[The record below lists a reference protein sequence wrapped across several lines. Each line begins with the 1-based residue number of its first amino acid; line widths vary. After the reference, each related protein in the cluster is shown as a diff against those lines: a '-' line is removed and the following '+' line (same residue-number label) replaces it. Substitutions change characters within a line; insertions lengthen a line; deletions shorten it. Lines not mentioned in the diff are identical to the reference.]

1 MAQATT
7 RVFLLRHGEVD
18 PAWNGRIYGALD
30 VPLSPAGERE
40 ARRAAERLAGIELAT
55 VVSSGLTRTEFG
67 AALLRAPRG
76 LSRCDDR
83 ELRELERGAWAGLTL
98 AELEAREPGAFARWC
113 AAPSRER
120 SPGGESL
127 ADLWAR
133 VGPRFEHWIARH
145 AGASLALVAHGWVV
159 RVILCRVLGLE
170 LDRAV
175 HLDVRTGDL
184 FALTRHAD
192 GRFELDGFA
201 CDAVPSP
208 RTRSVRSQ
216 LSE

>member
-1 MAQATT
+1 MSAAPT
-7 RVFLLRHGEVD
+7 RVYLLRHGEVD

-30 VPLSPAGERE
+30 VPLSAAGERE
-40 ARRAAERLAGIELAT
+40 ARRAAERLAGIELAS
-55 VVSSGLTRTEFG
+55 VVSSGLARTEFG

-83 ELRELERGAWAGLTL
+83 ELRELARGAWAGLSL

-113 AAPSRER
+113 AAPARQR

-127 ADLWAR
+127 VDLWAR
-133 VGPRFEHWIARH
+133 VEPRFEHWVARH
-145 AGASLALVAHGWVV
+145 AGTALALVVHGWVV

-170 LDRAV
+170 LDHAAR
-175 HLDVRTGDL
+175 LDVRTGDL
-184 FALTRHAD
+184 FALTRQAD

-201 CDAVPSP
+201 CDAVPAP
-208 RTRSVRSQ
+208 RTRPVRSQ